1 MSCEN
6 FIRLNRT
13 LTTISS
19 NLRNSAKSIV
29 DADRMRHFLI
39 DCAATIFIA
48 VGLFIGVAALWA
60 GIIFVSIWS
69 LLFMLGYLS

>member
-1 MSCEN
+1 
-6 FIRLNRT
+6 
-13 LTTISS
+13 
-19 NLRNSAKSIV
+19 
-29 DADRMRHFLI
+29 MRHFII

-48 VGLFIGVAALWA
+48 VGLIIGVAALWA